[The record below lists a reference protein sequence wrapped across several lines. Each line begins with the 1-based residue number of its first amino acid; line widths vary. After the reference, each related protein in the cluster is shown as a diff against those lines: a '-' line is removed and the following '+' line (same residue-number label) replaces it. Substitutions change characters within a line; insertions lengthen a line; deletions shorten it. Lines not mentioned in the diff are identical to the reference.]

1 MSIQINELINIILID
16 LNDKK
21 QKVMT
26 DINQNKI
33 IIYQDDNEVT
43 RVSVRFAEEDLWLT
57 QNQLAEIYCT
67 TKQNISQHIDNILKD
82 GELDENRT
90 VKDFLTVRE
99 EGSRKV
105 QRNIA
110 HYNLDM
116 IIALGYRVQSQIATR
131 FRRWATERLHEYIQ
145 KGFAMD
151 DDRLKQGGNRYFRE
165 LLQRIRDIRSS
176 ERNFY
181 QQVTDIYATAI
192 DYDPRSDTTKQ
203 FFATVQNKL
212 HYAVHE
218 QTAAEVIYNRVD
230 KDKPFVGMTNFKGN
244 YVTKDDVKIAK
255 NYLSE
260 IELQRLNLL
269 VSGFLDFAEFQALE
283 MNPMTMSDWITS
295 LDNQILAHKRKLLT
309 NKGGISH
316 EEAIKKAEQEFEIY
330 RKREMEQLESDF
342 DKAIKQLPKE

>member
-1 MSIQINELINIILID
+1 
-16 LNDKK
+16 
-21 QKVMT
+21 MT

-67 TKQNISQHIDNILKD
+67 TQQNVALHIANIYKD
-82 GELDENRT
+82 DELGEATHKKFLLFQTEGNRQ
-90 VKDFLTVRE
+90 VK
-99 EGSRKV
+99 
-105 QRNIA
+105 RNIE

-316 EEAIKKAEQEFEIY
+316 EEAIKKAEHEFEIY
-330 RKREMEQLESDF
+330 RKREMDQLESDF